1 MDTKVIFGWRR
12 AIDDMD
18 SGIAFKAGT
27 TVRIKTDP
35 GRIGVALEKIRN
47 LDDLIYQQ
55 IQFPDGAQFLRPSQ
69 LEVVVGDSEDPLDL
83 LTEGKFGRARDL
95 RGLLTHIRLS
105 GRLANLIYS
114 METTNTDFYP
124 YQFKPVL
131 NFLDSPSGGL
141 LVADEVGL
149 GKTIEAGLIWTELR
163 SRFDARR
170 LLVVCPAVLR
180 EKWRLEL
187 HYRFGI
193 DAEIV
198 NAEEATSRLVDVQ
211 NGRRH
216 ELHLIGS
223 MQGLA
228 PRRGWNDAEERGD
241 GRSKLARMISEAQYD
256 EPLFNLVI
264 IDEAHYLR
272 NPETMSSALGRLLRG
287 VTEHI
292 LLLSATPIH
301 LKNRDLYQ
309 LLNLVDEDTFN
320 EPRVF
325 DEILKANEP
334 LLRARDM
341 VLSGS
346 GGDGRLEALVAEA
359 AQHPFLANSRQLA
372 DVRDSVANE
381 KLSDPEVRA
390 KVANRL
396 ERLNL
401 LGHAVTRTRKREVTE
416 WRVVREAVAEEVPME
431 PAELTFYNRV
441 TELVRAYCAR
451 RDAHEGFLLVT
462 PQRQV
467 SSSMAAALR
476 DWQKRADLLRE
487 DLEDYTEATDVLPD
501 EPGPLVGEL
510 LRHARDLGDLERLY
524 QCDSKYR
531 RLVVMLSDY
540 LADHKGEKII
550 LFSTFRATLNYLHER
565 LTKDGIDSMVLMGGM
580 REAKHD
586 VIDRFQAKRRSCVL
600 LASEVASE
608 GVDLQFARVLINYDL
623 PWNPMKVEQRIG
635 RIDRIGQKSPKI
647 TIWNMMS
654 ADTIDARIYSRL
666 FIRLGI
672 FERALGGLE
681 AVLGDEVRKLTMQLM
696 RGNVTRDQEV
706 ERIEQTATAMA
717 NFRKIEEELE
727 DQADNLVAHGDYI
740 LRQVRAAREM
750 NRWITGDDLCA
761 YVIDFFNKYYSGC
774 EFHQLR
780 ADELRFEIR
789 LTEPARFD
797 LERFV
802 TRYRLQGK
810 TRLAGSSSGAVHCEF
825 KNRVSSESLGKSET
839 ISQFH
844 PLARFVGFSV
854 RDKGERYY
862 PCVSCKLPQRLAIGF
877 VPGDYV
883 FSIDHWSLSGLRVI
897 ERINYSVAGLG
908 PGDSFD
914 FLAADRGESL
924 ITLAATHGSDWLSA
938 PNTIDLGDARILSE
952 KCLMRSIRAYERF
965 VTDTE
970 NENNDRADLQLASL
984 ERHSQRQ
991 LEVLGQVLQGHRDK
1005 NRAALTK
1012 ATEGR
1017 ISKLKERVSW
1027 KTRDIESNREI
1038 SRSRRDICVGIVRVE

>member
-1 MDTKVIFGWRR
+1 MTDQSTFR
-12 AIDDMD
+12 
-18 SGIAFKAGT
+18 AGT
-27 TVRIKTDP
+27 TVRIKSDP
-35 GRIGVALEKIRN
+35 GRVGVALERTRN
-47 LDDLIYQQ
+47 LDDEIYQQ
-55 IQFPDGAQFLRPSQ
+55 IQFPDGAQFLRPRL
-69 LEVVVGDSEDPLDL
+69 LEEVAAESEDPLDL
-83 LTEGKFGRARDL
+83 LSEGKFGRARDL

-141 LVADEVGL
+141 LIADEVGL

-187 HYRFGI
+187 HNRFGI

-198 NAEEATSRLVDVQ
+198 NAEEAARRLTDVQ

-216 ELHLIGS
+216 ELHMIGS

-228 PRRGWNDAEERGD
+228 PRRGWNDDEERKD
-241 GRSKLARMISEAQYD
+241 GRSKLARLISESQYD
-256 EPLFNLVI
+256 EPLFDLVI
-264 IDEAHYLR
+264 IDEAHYVR
-272 NPETMSSALGRLLRG
+272 NPETMWAALGRLIRG

-320 EPRVF
+320 EPQVF
-325 DEILKANEP
+325 DEILNANEP
-334 LLRARDM
+334 LLQAREM
-341 VLSGS
+341 VLTGSGS
-346 GGDGRLEALVAEA
+346 DGQLESLIDEA
-359 AQHPFLANSRQLA
+359 GRHPFLANSRQLA
-372 DVRDSVANE
+372 DVRESVVNDELA
-381 KLSDPEVRA
+381 DPEVRA
-390 KVANRL
+390 KLANRL

-416 WRVVREAVAEEVPME
+416 WRVVREAVAEEVPMD
-431 PAELTFYNRV
+431 PAELVFYNKV
-441 TELVRAYCAR
+441 TGLVREYCAR

-476 DWQKRADLLRE
+476 DWQRRAELRRE
-487 DLEDYTEATDVLPD
+487 DLYDYAEENDVIPD
-501 EPGPLVGEL
+501 QPGPLIGEL
-510 LRHARDLGDLERLY
+510 LKHASDLGDLEHLVK
-524 QCDSKYR
+524 CDSKYR
-531 RLVVMLSDY
+531 RLVAMLSDY
-540 LADHKGEKII
+540 LAEHTDEKII
-550 LFSTFRATLNYLHER
+550 LFSTFRATLTYLHER
-565 LTKDGIDSMVLMGGM
+565 LTQDGIDSMILMGGM

-586 VIDRFQAKRRSCVL
+586 VINKFQSKRGSCVL

-608 GVDLQFARVLINYDL
+608 GIDLQFARVLINYDL

-635 RIDRIGQKSPKI
+635 RIDRIGQESPKI
-647 TIWNMMS
+647 TIWNMMY

-666 FIRLGI
+666 FVRLGI

-681 AVLGDEVRKLTMQLM
+681 AVLGGEVRKLTMDLM
-696 RGNVTRDQEV
+696 RGSVTREQEV

-717 NFRKIEEELE
+717 NLRKMEADLE

-761 YVIDFFNKYYSGC
+761 YVIDFFNKHYSGC

-802 TRYRLQGK
+802 ARYRLQGK
-810 TRLAGSSSGAVHCEF
+810 TRLAGSSSGTVPCEF
-825 KNRVSSESLGKSET
+825 KNRVSSASAGKVET

-862 PCVSCKLPQRLAIGF
+862 PCVSCKLSRTLAGGF
-877 VPGDYV
+877 EPGDYV

-897 ERINYSVAGLG
+897 ERINYAVAGPANPSG
-908 PGDSFD
+908 
-914 FLAADRGESL
+914 FLSADQGESL
-924 ITLAATHGSDWLSA
+924 ITLAAIHGSDWLSA
-938 PNTIDLGDARILSE
+938 RNVIDLGEARVLSE
-952 KCLMRSIRAYERF
+952 KCLTRSIREYDRF
-965 VTDTE
+965 IRDTE
-970 NENNDRADLQLASL
+970 NENSDRADLQLASL
-984 ERHSQRQ
+984 ARHSRRQ
-991 LEVLGQVLQGHRDK
+991 LEVLNQVLRGHRQK
-1005 NRAALTK
+1005 GRGPLAK

-1017 ISKLKERVSW
+1017 IAKLEERVSW
-1027 KTRDIESNREI
+1027 KTRDIENNRDI
-1038 SRSRRDICVGIVRVE
+1038 IHNRRDICVGIVRVE